1 MNFAFMDV
9 VIHVLIVLWIFSIF
23 KVILKS
29 IEQVMYKIKDR
40 FWANAF
46 FLLIHLLLALA
57 LAGVEILSMPAIKS
71 KSTSRY
77 KVVLE
82 ILIFYKILLYFV
94 QIKIKQQY
102 PREKQG

>member
-9 VIHVLIVLWIFSIF
+9 VFHVLIVLWVFSIF

-29 IEQVMYKIKDR
+29 IEQVMYKDR

-57 LAGVEILSMPAIKS
+57 LAAVEILSMPAIKS